1 MFDLA
6 GGGLA
11 VWSQGVHWTEGTVP
25 GKLHQ
30 THLDISDSARDLV
43 LSTPTVI
50 FCKQLSI
57 FKYFFNENLSY
68 FLLKNDFAGHL
79 FIINISIMLGFADQN
94 SIFALYV
101 YPDEYLELMESKLFT
116 TKFYAS

>member
-1 MFDLA
+1 MDELSFEVGELIDVMEYDDPEEQVSEGPLRMRMTGLMFDLA

-11 VWSQGVHWTEGTVP
+11 VWSQGVHWTEGAVP

-57 FKYFFNENLSY
+57 FKYFFN
-68 FLLKNDFAGHL
+68 
-79 FIINISIMLGFADQN
+79 
-94 SIFALYV
+94 
-101 YPDEYLELMESKLFT
+101 
-116 TKFYAS
+116 